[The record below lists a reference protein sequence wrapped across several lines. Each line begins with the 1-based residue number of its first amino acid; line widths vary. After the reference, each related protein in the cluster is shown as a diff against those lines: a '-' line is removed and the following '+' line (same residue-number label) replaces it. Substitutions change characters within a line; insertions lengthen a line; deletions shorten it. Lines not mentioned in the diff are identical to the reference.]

1 MENPLQ
7 TQVQINE
14 IRFEEEYIKDG
25 LELRK
30 NLFVFFF
37 SCKLCYLFPF
47 RDSIFLVY
55 LGEILFICRRVLA
68 SRYTKV
74 DPSVHL

>member
-30 NLFVFFF
+30 NLFVFFLAANFVIFFLFVIRF
-37 SCKLCYLFPF
+37 S
-47 RDSIFLVY
+47 
-55 LGEILFICRRVLA
+55 
-68 SRYTKV
+68 
-74 DPSVHL
+74 